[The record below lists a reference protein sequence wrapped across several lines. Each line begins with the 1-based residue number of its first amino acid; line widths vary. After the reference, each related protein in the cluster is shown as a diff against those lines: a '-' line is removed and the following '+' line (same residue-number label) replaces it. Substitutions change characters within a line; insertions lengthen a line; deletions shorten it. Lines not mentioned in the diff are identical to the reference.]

1 MGAQIYSVKNDTNPF
16 WTLPQCPLPAL
27 IDFVL
32 YFQGQ
37 IVETFCGNMIMK
49 LHHVVFKV
57 ELQIRALVT
66 ERTDSIF
73 WIVIQIFS
81 TFTII
86 IIILFF
92 WLHSLSLIIFLRILF
107 WFIVFYFNEQKLREE
122 VLPQLCGGWQD
133 QGKALFL
140 GTCIKFI
147 LVLDSLSNKS
157 PKGLCWS

>member
-1 MGAQIYSVKNDTNPF
+1 MGAQIYSVKNDTNPL

-37 IVETFCGNMIMK
+37 IVETYCGNIIMK
-49 LHHVVFKV
+49 LQHVVFKV

-86 IIILFF
+86 IIILFS
-92 WLHSLSLIIFLRILF
+92 HSLSLIIFLCILF
-107 WFIVFYFNEQKLREE
+107 WFIVFYFNEPKLREE
-122 VLPQLCGGWQD
+122 VLLQLFGEWQD

>member
-1 MGAQIYSVKNDTNPF
+1 MGAQIYSVKNETNPL

-37 IVETFCGNMIMK
+37 IVETYCGNIIMK
-49 LHHVVFKV
+49 LQHVVFKV

-66 ERTDSIF
+66 ERTDCIF

-92 WLHSLSLIIFLRILF
+92 WLRSLSLCILF
-107 WFIVFYFNEQKLREE
+107 WFLVFYFNEQKLREE

-147 LVLDSLSNKS
+147 LVLDSLSYKS
-157 PKGLCWS
+157 P